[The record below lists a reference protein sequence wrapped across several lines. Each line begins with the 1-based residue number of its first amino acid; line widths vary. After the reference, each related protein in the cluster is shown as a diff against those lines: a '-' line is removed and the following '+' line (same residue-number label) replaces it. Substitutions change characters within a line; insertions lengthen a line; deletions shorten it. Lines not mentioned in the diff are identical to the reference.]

1 MEPMPDYIDVAVI
14 LAVGG
19 LLWRQM
25 AGMDRRLTAGL
36 ADLAR
41 DVRDV
46 DRRLARLEG
55 RMDATLP
62 LVQQVVPGGEST
74 VGGT

>member
-1 MEPMPDYIDVAVI
+1 MVDYIDVAVM

-25 AGMDRRLTAGL
+25 ASMDRRLTAGL

-62 LVQQVVPGGEST
+62 LVQQAAPGSQGT
-74 VGGT
+74 VGGG

>member
-1 MEPMPDYIDVAVI
+1 MPDYIDLAVM

-36 ADLAR
+36 ADPAR

-46 DRRLARLEG
+46 VRRLARLEG

-62 LVQQVVPGGEST
+62 VMQQVVPGSEAT
-74 VGGT
+74 VKGN